1 MPKRPELKPEIV
13 VGAGYLA
20 GAIPFANLIAR
31 ATKGVDL
38 REVGTGTVSG
48 TGLFYETGLKPLL
61 AAGILDVAK
70 GTVGPLLAGKD
81 RPALAA
87 AAGGAAVVG
96 HNWSLFLRGAGGR
109 GISPAMGAMLVN
121 GWQGSLVLLAGIA
134 GGRAVRLTSV
144 GAFLAYLGLVP
155 ALKATR
161 GRDGASA
168 AAAVVAP
175 MLLKRL
181 AGNRPPPD
189 SRRSETLLLRLIF
202 DQDTLPSVHW
212 NRRRPGNDR

>member
-161 GRDGASA
+161 GRDGAIA

>member
-155 ALKATR
+155 ALNATR
-161 GRDGASA
+161 GRDGAIA

>member
-161 GRDGASA
+161 GRDGAIA

-181 AGNRPPPD
+181 AGNRPPQD

-202 DQDTLPSVHW
+202 DQDTLPSIHW

>member
-31 ATKGVDL
+31 ATKGIDL

-161 GRDGASA
+161 GRDGAIA